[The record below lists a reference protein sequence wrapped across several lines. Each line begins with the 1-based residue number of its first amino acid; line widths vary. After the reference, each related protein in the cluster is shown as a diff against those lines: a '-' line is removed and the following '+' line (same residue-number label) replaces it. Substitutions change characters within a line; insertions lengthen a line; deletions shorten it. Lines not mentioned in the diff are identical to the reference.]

1 MDLYFN
7 ISGTGKTAKRI
18 PGMRVDAPGPDVYS
32 EEKEKDRRNTML
44 RSVTGKNIRQ
54 L

>member
-1 MDLYFN
+1 M
-7 ISGTGKTAKRI
+7 SVGV
-18 PGMRVDAPGPDVYS
+18 PGLDVYS

-54 L
+54 LQKDK